1 MCVAINVLVLRFLL
15 SHINHLISN
24 WVQRN
29 PELWHSI
36 RHKVTAHM
44 KGMIHMMTLENGKQS
59 IVFFLITRQ
68 YRPVAWE
75 QGDVDCGTTNPRLTA
90 ATGHRWPGDEG
101 SLTVTGYALGLLH
114 GKLVSDRSLRLMS
127 NVFQLWEDEK
137 NNLEVIHL
145 FLPLQL
151 VKTYLLLYSCQD
163 SGKCSIQ
170 MVG

>member
-1 MCVAINVLVLRFLL
+1 M
-15 SHINHLISN
+15 
-24 WVQRN
+24 
-29 PELWHSI
+29 
-36 RHKVTAHM
+36 
-44 KGMIHMMTLENGKQS
+44 LESK
-59 IVFFLITRQ
+59 
-68 YRPVAWE
+68 
-75 QGDVDCGTTNPRLTA
+75 GDVDCGTTNPRLTA